1 MNKHKVLIVE
11 DEILVAET
19 IRQSLLR
26 HGYAVAAMAV
36 TGEEAIRLAEI
47 YTPDVVIM
55 DIALK
60 DEMDGIQAA
69 STINMRRAT
78 PVIFLT
84 AHASMDMF
92 NRAKIIER
100 FVYISKPF
108 KDRQILSA
116 IETLTNGNLSAGH
129 TAEC

>member
-26 HGYAVAAMAV
+26 HGYAVAAVAV
-36 TGEEAIRLAEI
+36 TGEEAIRLAKI
-47 YTPDVVIM
+47 YDPDVVIM

-60 DEMDGIQAA
+60 EEMNGIQAA
-69 STINMRRAT
+69 SMINMRRAT

-84 AHASMDMF
+84 AHASMDLF
-92 NRAKIIER
+92 NKVKIIER

-108 KDRQILSA
+108 KDRQILNA
-116 IETLTNGNLSAGH
+116 IETLTTGNPNGGR
-129 TAEC
+129 TTEC